1 MKLCQLGGDMSRLMK
16 SVLAVT
22 VVCGLLTFGR
32 TNAIGQAPAAS
43 SAKGAVVGTGA
54 FTVFVRTWIGRWPTI
69 TMSSGWR
76 CRRCPLS
83 GERPYNAPNPGLF
96 QFFDIA
102 GAKERHQ
109 SARVPGLRTS
119 LEFME
124 VQQVEHKTVPLRV
137 QDPGAA
143 MAVLVGRDVDAMLA
157 QLKAK
162 NVQVATPGGKA
173 VTFADGTRSV
183 LIRDVDQRFVELRQ
197 PATPPAGDGA
207 FVEARIAIAVN
218 DMDRTKQIYRDV
230 LGFKVE
236 GETTFAADKGMQQLT
251 GLSKAE
257 VRRSRVLAPG
267 STQWIEFVEY
277 KGVDRTPLR
286 MKIQDRG
293 AARLQVRVQNIDR
306 WSLSSRPPVSPCT
319 PRAVSRCRFHRISG
333 RRSSPTPTTSSSRSS
348 SPATTAPRGCA
359 RRRSSCAE

>member
-1 MKLCQLGGDMSRLMK
+1 MSRLMK
-16 SVLAVT
+16 NPLTVT
-22 VVCGLLTFGR
+22 VVCGLLTLGR
-32 TNAIGQAPAAS
+32 TNVIGQAPAAS
-43 SAKGAVVGTGA
+43 STKGTVVGTGV
-54 FTVFVRTWIGRWPTI
+54 FTVFVEDMDRSLAYYHDVFGMDVPAIP
-69 TMSSGWR
+69 SA
-76 CRRCPLS
+76 

-124 VQQVEHKTVPLRV
+124 VQQVEHKTVSLRV

-143 MAVLVGRDVDAMLA
+143 MAVLVVRDVDAMLA

-162 NVQVATPGGKA
+162 NAQVATPGGKA
-173 VTFADGTRSV
+173 VTFADGTKSV
-183 LIRDVDQRFVELRQ
+183 LIRDIDQRFVELRQ

-207 FVEARIAIAVN
+207 FAEVRIAMAVN

-257 VRRSRVLAPG
+257 VRRSRVQAPG

-293 AARLQVRVQNIDR
+293 AARLQVRVQNIDPLV
-306 WSLSSRPPVSPCT
+306 SAVKAAGLSVHTTGGLPVPIPPNFRAALIADPNNFFLTFFEPCDNCA
-319 PRAVSRCRFHRISG
+319 PRVR
-333 RRSSPTPTTSSSRSS
+333 
-348 SPATTAPRGCA
+348 PATQ
-359 RRRSSCAE
+359 

>member
-1 MKLCQLGGDMSRLMK
+1 MSRLMTNA
-16 SVLAVT
+16 LAVT
-22 VVCGLLTFGR
+22 VVCGLLTLGG
-32 TNAIGQAPAAS
+32 TNAIGQAAGAP
-43 SAKGAVVGTGA
+43 SAKGAVVGTGV
-54 FTVFVRTWIGRWPTI
+54 FTVFVENMDRSLAYYHDVFGMDVPEV
-69 TMSSGWR
+69 
-76 CRRCPLS
+76 PPS

-143 MAVLVGRDVDAMLA
+143 MAVLVVRDVDAMLA
-157 QLKAK
+157 RLKAK
-162 NVQVATPGGKA
+162 NVQIATPGGKA
-173 VTFADGTRSV
+173 VAFADGTKSV
-183 LIRDVDQRFVELRQ
+183 LIRDGDQRFVELRQ
-197 PATPPAGDGA
+197 PATAPAADGA
-207 FVEARIAIAVN
+207 FAEVRIAVAVN

-230 LGFKVE
+230 LGFTVE
-236 GETTFAADKGMQQLT
+236 GVTTFAADKGMQQLT

-257 VRRSRVLAPG
+257 VRRSRVQAPG

-293 AARLQVRVQNIDR
+293 AARLQVRVQNINPLV
-306 WSLSSRPPVSPCT
+306 SAVKAAGLFVHTTGGLPVPIPPNFMAALVADPKNFFLTFFEPCDNCA
-319 PRAVSRCRFHRISG
+319 PRVR
-333 RRSSPTPTTSSSRSS
+333 
-348 SPATTAPRGCA
+348 PATQ
-359 RRRSSCAE
+359 